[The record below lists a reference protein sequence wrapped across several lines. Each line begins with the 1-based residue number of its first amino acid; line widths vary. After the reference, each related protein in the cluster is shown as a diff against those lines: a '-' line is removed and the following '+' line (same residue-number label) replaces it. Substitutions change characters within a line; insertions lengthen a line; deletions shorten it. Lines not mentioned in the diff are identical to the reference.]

1 MYMYIYNYIIVCH
14 VYVYRNILNAQYETA
29 CRDGKAENVHV
40 ATCFIFCPLQRNDN
54 EK

>member
-1 MYMYIYNYIIVCH
+1 MSCICN
-14 VYVYRNILNAQYETA
+14 YVYRNILNAQYETA
-29 CRDGKAENVHV
+29 CRDGKAENV